1 MEQKTIIIETTQTDG
16 VNLWGVSL
24 GTGYPWFVE
33 LPIILVVMGFVYGMK
48 KGIDHF
54 ENEKQRL
61 NKKYSNIIKKQ
72 ELERKKKELEK
83 DIWKNVK

>member
-1 MEQKTIIIETTQTDG
+1 
-16 VNLWGVSL
+16 
-24 GTGYPWFVE
+24 
-33 LPIILVVMGFVYGMK
+33 MGFVYGMK

-54 ENEKQRL
+54 ENEKRRL

-83 DIWKNVK
+83 DIWKNAK